1 MNTIRAFALV
11 AFMGLASACTNPY
24 TGQLDPVATTA
35 AVGAVV
41 VGAGAVGYLAG
52 QNNHHSHTHHHWNHR
67 PHRPRVY
74 HYHWNHNPRPH
85 RHWHYNCGYNCL
97 NRRF

>member
-11 AFMGLASACTNPY
+11 ASMGLVSACTNPY

-35 AVGAVV
+35 AVGAIAI
-41 VGAGAVGYLAG
+41 GAGAIGYSMG
-52 QNNHHSHTHHHWNHR
+52 QNQR
-67 PHRPRVY
+67 PVYLYRQPRPRVY
-74 HYHWNHNPRPH
+74 HYRPYH
-85 RHWHYNCGYNCL
+85 QYRSCGYNCL